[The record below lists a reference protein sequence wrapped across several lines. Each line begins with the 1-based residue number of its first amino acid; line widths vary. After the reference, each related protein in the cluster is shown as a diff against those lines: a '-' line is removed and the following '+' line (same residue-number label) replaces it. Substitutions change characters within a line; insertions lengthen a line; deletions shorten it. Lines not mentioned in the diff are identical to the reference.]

1 MSQLIPEA
9 ASLKTIQNTAVVMNL
24 TDEQRLLLCDL
35 GYYNEVMR
43 GYLIRTLKAIGY
55 ADSVIDTALDQ
66 FEQALDGCNAEEAR
80 AIYRSYEKNK

>member
-1 MSQLIPEA
+1 
-9 ASLKTIQNTAVVMNL
+9 
-24 TDEQRLLLCDL
+24 
-35 GYYNEVMR
+35 MR

-80 AIYRSYEKNK
+80 AIYRSYEKNE